1 MTPERW
7 QQINALLDAVLD
19 LPPGEQQA
27 YLDVHCPDPE
37 LRREVQSLLQA
48 HDEAQSFLEEPAK
61 EYAAPLI
68 PMTNDLTPDPL
79 VGQEIDGYRI
89 LDVLG
94 RGGMGVVYKALD
106 INLDKVV
113 ALKMIDPALARDE
126 TFVHRFRTEARAL
139 ARIDSPHIVRVYAMR
154 QTEVGLYIIM
164 EYVDGG
170 TVTDLLSD
178 GPLPWL
184 RARPIIQQMLTALE
198 HAHGVYVIHRDI
210 KPSNIMLTSK
220 GVVKV
225 TDFGLA
231 KVRLQGDMAT
241 ITQGIAGTLFYMS
254 PEQVVGLA
262 DLDHRS
268 DLYSMGMTIYQMLA
282 GRLPLDRDLG
292 DFAIMRAIVEDP
304 MPLLSTFIPSLPEP
318 VVEQVMKALEKEPA
332 DPRRRALWIGGGV
345 LGVAALALAAFLIW
359 LPTPPPGPPLLSV
372 STIPNGALVSLN
384 GRSLGTTP
392 FSDRALSDTIEQAVL
407 HIEKTGYVSVD
418 TTVDAGASVL
428 VILSLEQRD
437 EALPT
442 VLAISSNPGDA
453 RVQIDGEDYG
463 STDGAGQLPGVH
475 MEAGKVFFVEIFKEG
490 YTPWSDSIEVEA
502 GDTLAIDVTLES
514 VLDDLPP
521 PAMATLTLRAQQGC
535 SVSVEGENCS
545 LDAPCRVRAGLKR
558 FTLSYQGQRKT
569 ETLELKAD
577 TQKELTCYVE
587 RKLNIQVRMEDGQ
600 SPIWATILV
609 DGVEIGPYTDRGVK
623 LEPGEHRVEVRR
635 NLFEVLTPAKD
646 ITVEPAFEEKLLP
659 VVFRIRRK

>member
-1 MTPERW
+1 MTSERW
-7 QQINALLDAVLD
+7 QQINVLLDAVLD

-37 LRREVQSLLQA
+37 LRREVRSLLEA

-61 EYAAPLI
+61 DFASPLI
-68 PMTNDLTPDPL
+68 PMTNALSADPL
-79 VGQEIDGYRI
+79 IGQEIDGYRI

-94 RGGMGVVYKALD
+94 RGGMGIVYKALD

-170 TVTDLLSD
+170 TVTDLLSN

-198 HAHGVYVIHRDI
+198 HAHGVHVIHRDI

-231 KVRLQGDMAT
+231 KVRQQGDMAT

-292 DFAIMRAIVEDP
+292 DFAVMRAIVEDP

-332 DPRRRALWIGGGV
+332 RR
-345 LGVAALALAAFLIW
+345 
-359 LPTPPPGPPLLSV
+359 
-372 STIPNGALVSLN
+372 
-384 GRSLGTTP
+384 
-392 FSDRALSDTIEQAVL
+392 
-407 HIEKTGYVSVD
+407 
-418 TTVDAGASVL
+418 
-428 VILSLEQRD
+428 
-437 EALPT
+437 
-442 VLAISSNPGDA
+442 
-453 RVQIDGEDYG
+453 
-463 STDGAGQLPGVH
+463 
-475 MEAGKVFFVEIFKEG
+475 
-490 YTPWSDSIEVEA
+490 
-502 GDTLAIDVTLES
+502 
-514 VLDDLPP
+514 
-521 PAMATLTLRAQQGC
+521 
-535 SVSVEGENCS
+535 
-545 LDAPCRVRAGLKR
+545 
-558 FTLSYQGQRKT
+558 YQ
-569 ETLELKAD
+569 
-577 TQKELTCYVE
+577 
-587 RKLNIQVRMEDGQ
+587 
-600 SPIWATILV
+600 S
-609 DGVEIGPYTDRGVK
+609 
-623 LEPGEHRVEVRR
+623 
-635 NLFEVLTPAKD
+635 
-646 ITVEPAFEEKLLP
+646 
-659 VVFRIRRK
+659 